1 MLFHTGVL
9 ECFRD
14 ALNKSPPLA
23 FNLAAHFRD
32 GLQGQPLFTCLAPVW
47 RPNLN
52 MHWLLSVVA
61 RPCQKLQ
68 VNFGTAGRWFR
79 TANCCER
86 LLATRNGAE
95 PGTSESCLG
104 PCVLGSVS
112 GTHSRREFTQR
123 NPSEVN
129 QSWRLIGLGR
139 VSNYTK
145 WLVALWESGWRS
157 QFDASSLLSWVNLR
171 RIALYNTIYSSRSL
185 SRA

>member
-1 MLFHTGVL
+1 VLFHTGVL

-52 MHWLLSVVA
+52 MHW
-61 RPCQKLQ
+61 
-68 VNFGTAGRWFR
+68 
-79 TANCCER
+79 
-86 LLATRNGAE
+86 
-95 PGTSESCLG
+95 